1 MKHFKI
7 FLLAAISVAA
17 LMLTSCSKYKY
28 ESVKGDPMKTRIY
41 TLDNGLKV
49 YLSVNKDE
57 PRIQTMIAVDAGSRN
72 DPSETTGLAHYLEHI
87 LFKGT
92 QQFGTTDYEAEK
104 PYLDA
109 ITELYEKYRSTAN
122 DKERKAIYR
131 TIDSISQIAATF
143 AIPNEYDKLMA
154 SIGAQGTNAF
164 TSFDQTVYVEDIP
177 GNQVEN
183 WAKIQSNRFQNMAI
197 RLFHTELEAV
207 YEEYNLRLANDGG
220 VQFDSFFNALL
231 PNHPYGTQTT
241 IGTQEHLKNPSII
254 NIRNFFKTYYVP
266 NNMAI
271 IMSGDFDPD
280 KTIAVI
286 DKYFGGM
293 EKGDVPERK
302 FDEEEPISK
311 PIEKTV
317 VGLEPANILLGYRL
331 PNNKNAGGLN
341 MDIAD
346 VVSSLLYNGQAGLI
360 DINLVQKQQIL
371 EAYSFYYELA
381 DYGVFGLGGTPKE
394 GQSLQ
399 EVRSLVLA
407 QIDSI
412 KCGNF
417 SEDMLKGVIDNY
429 RVSKYNQ
436 LRYNYSRAATMM
448 DAFILH
454 RPWAEVVT
462 KIDDL
467 GKVTKQDIVDFANK
481 YFADNYAVVYK
492 EQGIP
497 NRKKVDKPAITAISV
512 NRDTASDFMKEIAAA
527 KPAEI
532 EPVFVDFDKDMSI
545 ISFVDGI
552 DILYKHNDGDPL
564 FSLHYVYEMGANSD
578 PELSVAFKY
587 FDYLGT
593 DKYSPEE
600 LKREFY
606 KLGTSYSVFASNN
619 RVYVSLSG
627 LQDNFDA
634 ALDLFE
640 HLLNNIKPD
649 ETVYANMVAD
659 ILKERAD
666 SKTVQRD
673 NFYRLLEYV
682 RRGEKNSYTNILSAD
697 ALHALKPNVLTD
709 KIKSLSGFKH
719 NVLYFGPA
727 SAKNLKKKLTSK
739 HKTGS
744 ELKDVL
750 PETEFAFREAGEKP
764 TIFVAQYDAE
774 NIFMGLHTYGVQFNK
789 ELEPMRNLYNQYFG
803 GGMGSIVF
811 QEMREAR
818 ALAYSANFNY
828 ALMQSRPSQKYTVS
842 GFIASQTDKMKDAI
856 IAFDGIIKDM
866 PVSENAFKVAKES
879 ALNEIRTG
887 RVLRD
892 NVLWSYMWCK
902 RFGYDYDERKDV
914 FEKLPAYTIDDVIKF
929 QQEQVRGKV
938 FNYAILGNIK
948 NLDMK
953 YLQSVGDV
961 KVIDSKTIF
970 GY

>member
-1 MKHFKI
+1 MKH
-7 FLLAAISVAA
+7 LRVLSLALVAIST
-17 LMLTSCSKYKY
+17 LIFTSCSKYKY
-28 ESVKGDPMKTRIY
+28 EAVKGDPMKTRIY

-92 QQFGTTDYEAEK
+92 QQFGTTNYEAEK
-104 PYLDA
+104 PYLEE
-109 ITELYEKYRSTAN
+109 ITNLYEKYRGTKDDN
-122 DKERKAIYR
+122 ERKAIYR
-131 TIDSISQIAATF
+131 TIDSVSQIAATF

-164 TSFDQTVYVEDIP
+164 TSFDQTVYTEDIP
-177 GNQVEN
+177 SNQIEN
-183 WAKIQSNRFQNMAI
+183 WAKIQSDRFQNMVI

-207 YEEYNLRLANDGG
+207 YEEYNLSLAQDGG
-220 VQFDSFFNALL
+220 LQFDSLINALL

-254 NIRNFFKTYYVP
+254 NIQNFFKTYYVP

-280 KTIAVI
+280 KTIAII

-293 EKGDVPERK
+293 QKSDVPERK
-302 FDEEEPISK
+302 INEEK
-311 PIEKTV
+311 PIEKPIERTV

-331 PNNKNAGGLN
+331 PNNKNAEGVN
-341 MDIAD
+341 TDIAD
-346 VVSSLLYNGQAGLI
+346 VVSSLLYNGKAGLI

-381 DYGVFGLGGTPKE
+381 DYGLFGLGGTPKE

-399 EVRSLVLA
+399 DVRSLVLA

-412 KCGNF
+412 KQGNF
-417 SEDMLKGVIDNY
+417 SEDMLKSVIDNY
-429 RVSKYNQ
+429 RVSQYYK
-436 LRYNYSRAATMM
+436 LRHNFYRTYEML

-454 RPWAEVVT
+454 RPWNELVT

-467 GKVTKQDIVDFANK
+467 AKVTKQDVIDFANK
-481 YFADNYAVVYK
+481 YFADNYAIVYK
-492 EQGIP
+492 EQGTP

-512 NRDTASDFMKEIAAA
+512 NRDTTSDFMKSIAEA
-527 KPAEI
+527 KPTEI
-532 EPVFVDFDKDMSI
+532 EPVFVDFEKDMEV
-545 ISFVDGI
+545 ISFVNGI

-564 FSLHYVYEMGANSD
+564 FSLYYVYEMGSNSD
-578 PELSVAFKY
+578 PELSVALKY

-593 DKYSPEE
+593 DKYTPEQ
-600 LKREFY
+600 LKKEFY
-606 KLGTSYSVFASNN
+606 KLGASYGVSASNN
-619 RVYVSLSG
+619 RIFVYLSG
-627 LQDNFDA
+627 LQDNFEA
-634 ALDLFE
+634 SLDLFE
-640 HLLNNIKPD
+640 HLLNNVNPD

-666 SKTVQRD
+666 NKTIQD
-673 NFYRLLEYV
+673 QNFYRLREYM

-697 ALHALKPNVLTD
+697 ALRTLKPNSLID
-709 KIKSLSGFKH
+709 KIKGLGGFKH
-719 NVLYFGPA
+719 SVLYFGPT
-727 SAKNLKKKLTSK
+727 SSRNLKNVLSTK
-739 HKTGS
+739 HKIES

-750 PETEFAFREAGEKP
+750 PEIEFAFRETGEKP

-774 NIFMGLHTYGVQFNK
+774 NIFMGLNAYGLVFNK
-789 ELEPMRNLYNQYFG
+789 EIEPMRNLYNQYFG

-828 ALMQSRPSQKYTVS
+828 ALMQNRPSQQYTIS
-842 GFIASQTDKMKDAI
+842 GFIASQTDKMKDAV
-856 IAFDGIIKDM
+856 IAFDDIIKNM
-866 PVSENAFKVAKES
+866 PVSEQSFAVAKES

-887 RVLRD
+887 RILRD
-892 NVLWSYMWCK
+892 DVLWTYLWCK
-902 RFGYDYDERKDV
+902 KFGYDYDERKDV
-914 FEKLPAYTIDDVIKF
+914 FEKLPAYTLDDVVKF
-929 QQEQVRGKV
+929 QQEQLRGKV

-948 NLDMK
+948 NLDMN
-953 YLQSVGDV
+953 YLRSVGDV
-961 KVIDSKTIF
+961 HVVDSKTIF